1 MTDVSIQVGDVP
13 NADRL
18 PKVDLPQL
26 STPASSPPPASPLSV
41 TIRPGA
47 YNPDDNQGFFD
58 DVLDYDEADEYRQLF
73 GNAPPGAFEQ
83 THTAIEPNG
92 DEVTYGVVELES
104 GREMY
109 LEAER
114 KSSQQRF
121 IESPMSTAI
130 GAAFDAS
137 AGTRG
142 DIAKAIPTGIAKG
155 AAATA
160 EGLIDI
166 ITGPNASLVP
176 DPINALYKGLVSIQE
191 SLIGD
196 SSQIEGGI
204 RQLFETVAPDLTNWL
219 AEPYDNEML
228 GQLVEGF
235 AQFGTAA
242 FPAAKFIKAISSAN
256 AFVRSLG
263 WGGLADYFAFDPMTP
278 TISQTLVEEFDTL
291 DPEQRWAVSKAAI
304 NILGKQ
310 ESQNILNRLRMV
322 PEGAL
327 LGVAFE
333 GVIRSPQGARVA
345 AEFTRAA
352 AEIVRRKMVDIGMA
366 AEGRMAERA
375 VTRSTTLN
383 MGVDPTD
390 IVDPLLA
397 AAGRAVGLR
406 NKPLQAEGGVRL
418 PEAKTSENLRLH
430 QQRITKMEEKGAA
443 YPGAPKNPR
452 TVIKAPEGSDLPD
465 FVIGAV
471 TPEDWRVRIEAAM
484 TPDEIQAAS
493 KWYDTV
499 YDEFDRVTGG
509 NKEESKKLAKAWLAA
524 QQNESPSNALA
535 SVVYM
540 YEQIQRGVPIDQI
553 KGKGLPQA
561 NKAALA
567 ALRNADIESGVGQKI
582 ADFFDSAD
590 GKNVRSIMGNDPAGG
605 SPFVVDVHT
614 GRDTGLIDQ
623 ELVNHLTRLGYD
635 VPDDVITDLAGGGIK
650 GAQYESR
657 VLFGHQ
663 LTDHLN
669 DMNWMGR
676 SDWEPREI
684 QAIGWSQLTRM
695 YGGEAMGGDVAGAI
709 QRSTRRLSMEVDP
722 GAGSPWAAKYGDD
735 YSALGEPDRY
745 AINEK
750 VTARAVELVNQREG
764 INLGGI
770 VHGTGGWELYT
781 NPSTVQQGV
790 ISRETAR
797 SAAARLALYL
807 NQTEVWVNSAK
818 GMTKAPANYGID
830 ILEAGSQNLRST
842 DKLLELWETI
852 VEADPTGLIRGYQPI
867 KDTAGN
873 VGIRIIVDKDAMKA
887 WAKENKS
894 NLAGARE
901 AVNEFFTTKL
911 DDIIKR
917 LDYDASRALN
927 EIELDKVGNDWT
939 VNPDGQIHKDNI
951 RDAGR
956 STDPARGGTDLD
968 LDRAELE
975 KLFGDLIGEAKGRA
989 PTAEGRPP
997 DIDAPTVA
1005 PETTPPPS
1013 GVF

>member
-1 MTDVSIQVGDVP
+1 MSMINEPETSVLP
-13 NADRL
+13 NADQL
-18 PKVDLPQL
+18 PVSEGSAQ
-26 STPASSPPPASPLSV
+26 PLRV
-41 TIRPGA
+41 TIRPPGET
-47 YNPDDNQGFFD
+47 F
-58 DVLDYDEADEYRQLF
+58 ADEDDPYDVVADAEDAHALINEFSNLGAQ
-73 GNAPPGAFEQ
+73 AFER
-83 THTAIEPNG
+83 TDTRYDVETG
-92 DEVTYGVVELES
+92 DEVTDGLVKLDS
-104 GREMY
+104 GREVRIP
-109 LEAER
+109 AAR
-114 KSSQQRF
+114 KSAQQRF
-121 IESPMSTAI
+121 IQSPMSTAI

-137 AGTRG
+137 VEARG
-142 DIAKAIPTGIAKG
+142 DIGKAVFKGVSEGAANTAKG
-155 AAATA
+155 LL
-160 EGLIDI
+160 EI

-176 DPINALYKGLVSIQE
+176 DPLKLMYEAFVEIQNAF
-191 SLIGD
+191 IGD
-196 SSQIEGGI
+196 PSQIEGGI
-204 RQLFETVAPDLTNWL
+204 RELFETVAPDLTNWL
-219 AEPYDNEML
+219 AEPYDNETL
-228 GQLVEGF
+228 GNLVQNLSQF
-235 AQFGTAA
+235 ATPAVAA
-242 FPAAKFIKAISSAN
+242 AAGIKAISSAN

-263 WGGLADYFAFDPMTP
+263 WGAIADYFAFDPMTP
-278 TISQTLVEEFDTL
+278 TATQSLIEAFEHQ

-304 NILGKQ
+304 NILGK
-310 ESQNILNRLRMV
+310 EEGQNILNRMKMQ

-327 LGVAFE
+327 IGLTFE
-333 GVIRSPQGARVA
+333 AALQTIMRLPQGPRVA
-345 AEFTRAA
+345 AEYTRAA
-352 AEIVRRKMVDIGMA
+352 AEFVRKRMADIGMA

-397 AAGRAVGLR
+397 AAGRALGLR

-509 NKEESKKLAKAWLAA
+509 NKEESRKLANAWLAA

-614 GRDTGLIDQ
+614 GRDTGLVDQ

-650 GAQYESR
+650 GGQYESR

-695 YGGEAMGGDVAGAI
+695 YGGEAVGGDVAGAI

-818 GMTKAPANYGID
+818 GMTKAPAHYGID
-830 ILEAGSQNLRST
+830 IVEAGSQNLRST
-842 DKLLELWETI
+842 DKLLELWEMI

-894 NLAGARE
+894 NLAGARD
-901 AVNEFFTTKL
+901 AVNEFFANKI
-911 DDIIKR
+911 DDIIER
-917 LDYDASRALN
+917 VDYNIEKDLN

-939 VNPDGQIHKDNI
+939 VNPDGQSHKDNI

-956 STDPARGGTDLD
+956 SSSSARGGTDLD

-997 DIDAPTVA
+997 DIDAPTVVS
-1005 PETTPPPS
+1005 ETTPPPS

>member
-1 MTDVSIQVGDVP
+1 MSMINEPETSVLP
-13 NADRL
+13 NADQL
-18 PKVDLPQL
+18 PVSEGSAQ
-26 STPASSPPPASPLSV
+26 PLRV
-41 TIRPGA
+41 TIRPPGET
-47 YNPDDNQGFFD
+47 F
-58 DVLDYDEADEYRQLF
+58 ADEDDPYDVVADAEDAHALINEFSNLGAQ
-73 GNAPPGAFEQ
+73 AFER
-83 THTAIEPNG
+83 TDTRYDVETG
-92 DEVTYGVVELES
+92 DEVTDGLVKLDS
-104 GREMY
+104 GREVRIP
-109 LEAER
+109 AAR
-114 KSSQQRF
+114 KSAQPRF
-121 IESPMSTAI
+121 IQSPMSTAI

-137 AGTRG
+137 VEARG
-142 DIAKAIPTGIAKG
+142 DIGKAVLKGVGEGAANTAKG
-155 AAATA
+155 VL
-160 EGLIDI
+160 EI

-176 DPINALYKGLVSIQE
+176 DPFKLMYEAFVEIQNAF
-191 SLIGD
+191 IGD
-196 SSQIEGGI
+196 PSQIEGGI
-204 RQLFETVAPDLTNWL
+204 RELFETVAPDLTNWL
-219 AEPYDNEML
+219 AEPYDNETL
-228 GQLVEGF
+228 GNLVQNLSQF
-235 AQFGTAA
+235 ATPAVAA
-242 FPAAKFIKAISSAN
+242 AAGIKAISSAN

-263 WGGLADYFAFDPMTP
+263 WGAIADYFAFDPMTP
-278 TISQTLVEEFDTL
+278 TATQSLIEAFEHQ

-304 NILGKQ
+304 NILGK
-310 ESQNILNRLRMV
+310 EEGQNILNRMKMQ

-327 LGVAFE
+327 IGLTFE
-333 GVIRSPQGARVA
+333 AALQTIMRLPQGPRVA
-345 AEFTRAA
+345 AEYTRAA
-352 AEIVRRKMVDIGMA
+352 AEFVRKRMADIGMA

-397 AAGRAVGLR
+397 AAGRALGLR

-509 NKEESKKLAKAWLAA
+509 NKEESRKLANAWLAA

-614 GRDTGLIDQ
+614 GRDTGLVDQ

-650 GAQYESR
+650 GGQYESR

-695 YGGEAMGGDVAGAI
+695 YGGEAVGGDVAGAI

-818 GMTKAPANYGID
+818 GMTKAPAHYGID
-830 ILEAGSQNLRST
+830 IVEAGSQNLRST
-842 DKLLELWETI
+842 DKLLELWEMI

-894 NLAGARE
+894 NLAGARD
-901 AVNEFFTTKL
+901 AVNEFFANKI
-911 DDIIKR
+911 DDIIER
-917 LDYDASRALN
+917 VDYNIEKDLN

-939 VNPDGQIHKDNI
+939 VNPDGQSHKDNI

-956 STDPARGGTDLD
+956 SSSSARGGTDLD

-997 DIDAPTVA
+997 DIDAPTVVS
-1005 PETTPPPS
+1005 ETTPPPS

>member
-1 MTDVSIQVGDVP
+1 MSMINEPETSVLP
-13 NADRL
+13 NADQL
-18 PKVDLPQL
+18 PVSEGSAQ
-26 STPASSPPPASPLSV
+26 PLRV
-41 TIRPGA
+41 TIRPPGET
-47 YNPDDNQGFFD
+47 F
-58 DVLDYDEADEYRQLF
+58 ADEDDPYDVVADAEDAHALINEFSNLGAQ
-73 GNAPPGAFEQ
+73 AFER
-83 THTAIEPNG
+83 TDTRYDVETG
-92 DEVTYGVVELES
+92 DEVTDGLVKLDS
-104 GREMY
+104 GREVRIP
-109 LEAER
+109 AAR
-114 KSSQQRF
+114 KSAQQRF
-121 IESPMSTAI
+121 IQSPMSTAI

-137 AGTRG
+137 VEARG
-142 DIAKAIPTGIAKG
+142 DIGKAVLKGVGEGAANTAKG
-155 AAATA
+155 VL
-160 EGLIDI
+160 EI

-176 DPINALYKGLVSIQE
+176 DPFKLMYEAFVEIQNAF
-191 SLIGD
+191 IGD
-196 SSQIEGGI
+196 PSQIEGGI
-204 RQLFETVAPDLTNWL
+204 RELFETVAPDLTNWL
-219 AEPYDNEML
+219 AEPYDNETL
-228 GQLVEGF
+228 GNLVQNLSQF
-235 AQFGTAA
+235 ATPAVAA
-242 FPAAKFIKAISSAN
+242 AAGIKAISSAN

-263 WGGLADYFAFDPMTP
+263 WGAIADYFAFDPMTP
-278 TISQTLVEEFDTL
+278 TATQSLIEAFEHQ

-304 NILGKQ
+304 NILGK
-310 ESQNILNRLRMV
+310 EEGQNILNRMKMQ

-327 LGVAFE
+327 IGLTFE
-333 GVIRSPQGARVA
+333 AALQTIMRLPQGPRVA
-345 AEFTRAA
+345 AKYTRAA
-352 AEIVRRKMVDIGMA
+352 AEFVRKRMADIGMA

-397 AAGRAVGLR
+397 AAGRALGLR

-509 NKEESKKLAKAWLAA
+509 NKEESRKLANAWLAA

-614 GRDTGLIDQ
+614 GRDTGLVDQ

-650 GAQYESR
+650 GGQYESR

-695 YGGEAMGGDVAGAI
+695 YGGEAVGGDVAGAI

-818 GMTKAPANYGID
+818 GMTKAPAHYGID
-830 ILEAGSQNLRST
+830 IVEAGSQNLRST
-842 DKLLELWETI
+842 DKLLELWEMI

-894 NLAGARE
+894 NLAGARD
-901 AVNEFFTTKL
+901 AVNEFFANKI
-911 DDIIKR
+911 DDIIER
-917 LDYDASRALN
+917 VDYNIEKDLN

-939 VNPDGQIHKDNI
+939 VNPDGQSHKDNI

-956 STDPARGGTDLD
+956 SSSSARGGTDLD

-975 KLFGDLIGEAKGRA
+975 KLFGHKLWVK
-989 PTAEGRPP
+989 
-997 DIDAPTVA
+997 
-1005 PETTPPPS
+1005 
-1013 GVF
+1013 

>member
-1 MTDVSIQVGDVP
+1 MSMINEPETSVLP
-13 NADRL
+13 NADQL
-18 PKVDLPQL
+18 PVSEGSAQ
-26 STPASSPPPASPLSV
+26 PLRV
-41 TIRPGA
+41 TIRPPGET
-47 YNPDDNQGFFD
+47 F
-58 DVLDYDEADEYRQLF
+58 ADEDDPYDVVADAEDAHALINEFSNLGAQ
-73 GNAPPGAFEQ
+73 AFER
-83 THTAIEPNG
+83 TDTRYDVETG
-92 DEVTYGVVELES
+92 DEVTDGLVKLDS
-104 GREMY
+104 GREVRIP
-109 LEAER
+109 AAR
-114 KSSQQRF
+114 KSAQQRF
-121 IESPMSTAI
+121 IQSPMSTAI

-137 AGTRG
+137 VEARG
-142 DIAKAIPTGIAKG
+142 DIGKAVLKGVGEGAANTAKG
-155 AAATA
+155 VL
-160 EGLIDI
+160 EI

-176 DPINALYKGLVSIQE
+176 DPFKLMYEAFVEIQNAF
-191 SLIGD
+191 IGD
-196 SSQIEGGI
+196 PSQIEGGI
-204 RQLFETVAPDLTNWL
+204 RELFETVAPDLTNWL
-219 AEPYDNEML
+219 AEPYDNETL
-228 GQLVEGF
+228 GNLVQNLSQF
-235 AQFGTAA
+235 ATPAVAA
-242 FPAAKFIKAISSAN
+242 AAGIKAISSAN

-263 WGGLADYFAFDPMTP
+263 WGAIADYFAFDPMTP
-278 TISQTLVEEFDTL
+278 TATQSLIEAFEHQ

-304 NILGKQ
+304 NILGK
-310 ESQNILNRLRMV
+310 EEGQNILNRMKMQ

-327 LGVAFE
+327 IGLTFE
-333 GVIRSPQGARVA
+333 AALQTIMRLPQGPRVA
-345 AEFTRAA
+345 AEYTRAA
-352 AEIVRRKMVDIGMA
+352 AEFVRKRMADIGMA

-397 AAGRAVGLR
+397 AAGRALGLR

-509 NKEESKKLAKAWLAA
+509 NKEESRKLANAWLAA

-614 GRDTGLIDQ
+614 GRDTGLVDQ

-650 GAQYESR
+650 GGQYESR

-695 YGGEAMGGDVAGAI
+695 YGGEAVGGDVAGAI

-818 GMTKAPANYGID
+818 GMTKAPAHYGID
-830 ILEAGSQNLRST
+830 IVEAGSQNLRST
-842 DKLLELWETI
+842 DKLLELWEMI

-894 NLAGARE
+894 NLAGARD
-901 AVNEFFTTKL
+901 AVNEFFANKI
-911 DDIIKR
+911 DDIIER
-917 LDYDASRALN
+917 VDYNIEKDLN

-939 VNPDGQIHKDNI
+939 VNPDGQSHKDNI

-956 STDPARGGTDLD
+956 SSSSARGGTDLD

-997 DIDAPTVA
+997 DIDAPTVVS
-1005 PETTPPPS
+1005 ETTPPPS